1 MYDYTYAVLGTER
14 MRGSSSTV
22 YVPMI
27 ALVQRF
33 YYHLIYSR
41 LKRSVKKFFNQF
53 TFLVVEFVE
62 KFHGEGHVNIIK
74 YPGH

>member
-1 MYDYTYAVLGTER
+1 MYDYIYAVLGTET

-27 ALVQRF
+27 ALVQRL

-41 LKRSVKKFFNQF
+41 LKHSFKKSFNQF
-53 TFLVVEFVE
+53 TFLVIQSVK
-62 KFHGEGHVNIIK
+62 KFQGECHVNIIK
-74 YPGH
+74 CLAH